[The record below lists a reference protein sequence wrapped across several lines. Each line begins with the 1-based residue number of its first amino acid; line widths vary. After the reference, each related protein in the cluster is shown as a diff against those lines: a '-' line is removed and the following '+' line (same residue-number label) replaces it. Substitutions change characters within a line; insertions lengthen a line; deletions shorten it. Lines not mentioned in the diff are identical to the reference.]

1 MGNSIC
7 DTFPNS
13 PCQHN
18 TCVECKE
25 GKKFIP
31 RKGLNVMTTKKQ
43 WNAIEVPNQSK
54 SNTND
59 DETYKKIAIKL
70 KEVRVIQQGQG
81 TPECEKNPS
90 L

>member
-1 MGNSIC
+1 
-7 DTFPNS
+7 
-13 PCQHN
+13 
-18 TCVECKE
+18 
-25 GKKFIP
+25 
-31 RKGLNVMTTKKQ
+31 MTTKKQ

>member
-1 MGNSIC
+1 MQWGATTKVP
-7 DTFPNS
+7 DGKQYL
-13 PCQHN
+13 QHIPQQSVLAQHVLN
-18 TCVECKE
+18 VKD

-70 KEVRVIQQGQG
+70 KEVRVI
-81 TPECEKNPS
+81 
-90 L
+90 